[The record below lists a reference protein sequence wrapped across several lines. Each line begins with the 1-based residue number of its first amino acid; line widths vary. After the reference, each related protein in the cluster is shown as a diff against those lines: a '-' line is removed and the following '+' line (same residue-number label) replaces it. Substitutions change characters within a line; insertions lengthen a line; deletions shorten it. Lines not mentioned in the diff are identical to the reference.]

1 MSDRVSQRRKA
12 TRREI
17 VDAAWT
23 IARRDGLAAVTLRE
37 VAARV
42 GMRAPSLYTHFESRN
57 AIFDSMFADAW
68 QDCLD
73 QMEAEIGDAP
83 RDTVRDF
90 LKWNS
95 RTFFAFC
102 VNDPAR
108 FQLMNQRTIPGFEP
122 TPDSYA
128 PSIRTLERFR
138 EELQPFGLTRQEDI
152 DLYTALLG
160 GLIDAQ
166 LANDPGGNRW
176 EKLLDRAVD
185 MYVDGLNLPLQRTDT
200 SSSKNWS
207 SRTLP

>member
-1 MSDRVSQRRKA
+1 MLGTPTRDRVAERRKA

-17 VDAAWT
+17 VDAAWA
-23 IARRDGLAAVTLRE
+23 IARENGLAAVTLRE

-68 QDCLD
+68 QDCVD
-73 QMEAEIGDAP
+73 QMEARIPGAQ
-83 RDTVRDF
+83 TGSLRDF
-90 LKWNS
+90 LKWNT
-95 RTFFAFC
+95 REFFDFC
-102 VNDPAR
+102 VSDLAR
-108 FQLMNQRTIPGFEP
+108 FQLMNQRTISGFEP
-122 TPDSYA
+122 SPESYA
-128 PSIRTLERFR
+128 PSVKALERFR
-138 EELQPFGLTRQEDI
+138 EELEPYGLTRQEDV

-185 MYVDGLNLPLQRTDT
+185 MYVDGLDLP
-200 SSSKNWS
+200 S
-207 SRTLP
+207 

>member
-1 MSDRVSQRRKA
+1 MA
-12 TRREI
+12 IRREI
-17 VDAAWT
+17 VDAAWA
-23 IARRDGLAAVTLRE
+23 IARQDGLAAVTLRE

-68 QDCLD
+68 QECLD
-73 QMEAEIGDAP
+73 QMEAAIGSAP
-83 RDTVRDF
+83 KGSLRDF
-90 LKWNS
+90 LNWNS
-95 RTFFAFC
+95 RTFFEFC
-102 VNDPAR
+102 VSDPAR

-138 EELQPFGLTRQEDI
+138 EELKPFGLSRQEDL
-152 DLYTALLG
+152 DLYTALVG

-185 MYVDGLNLPLQRTDT
+185 MYVDGLDPAPAPRN
-200 SSSKNWS
+200 
-207 SRTLP
+207 